1 MTGSKVRADHMIRSC
16 RIRAIRPSLK
26 METGKIVSVIL
37 LLTIVYCYGTKGAKC
52 PPCPLWYGIYKCN
65 SPRFSSCVTLRWQ
78 PGLREISLFNC
89 RVQMI
94 MIGWKN
100 GVRPIMRDR
109 FQKICTE
116 TTKRTVTTTT
126 TTATTTKEAKS
137 TLSEKHEVTSSVMET
152 TTKETTSANLPRRH
166 PLKTRHSTV
175 NTPPTDVTLI
185 KKHEV
190 TSSVME
196 TTTKETTSANLPRRH
211 PLKTRHSTVNTPPTD
226 VTLIKKHEV
235 TSSVMETTTKETTS
249 TNLPRRHHLK
259 TRHLTVNTPPTDVTL
274 VKKHGTSIDDL
285 KNKVVNAINAESA
298 KEHGSLTDMA
308 LGKHIEPYFNF
319 MLFNSNILF
328 ISNRCT
334 Y

>member
-1 MTGSKVRADHMIRSC
+1 MT
-16 RIRAIRPSLK
+16 
-26 METGKIVSVIL
+26 
-37 LLTIVYCYGTKGAKC
+37 
-52 PPCPLWYGIYKCN
+52 
-65 SPRFSSCVTLRWQ
+65 
-78 PGLREISLFNC
+78 
-89 RVQMI
+89 

-152 TTKETTSANLPRRH
+152 TTKETTS
-166 PLKTRHSTV
+166 
-175 NTPPTDVTLI
+175 
-185 KKHEV
+185 
-190 TSSVME
+190 
-196 TTTKETTSANLPRRH
+196 
-211 PLKTRHSTVNTPPTD
+211 
-226 VTLIKKHEV
+226 
-235 TSSVMETTTKETTS
+235 

-259 TRHLTVNTPPTDVTL
+259 TRHLTVNTPSTDVTL